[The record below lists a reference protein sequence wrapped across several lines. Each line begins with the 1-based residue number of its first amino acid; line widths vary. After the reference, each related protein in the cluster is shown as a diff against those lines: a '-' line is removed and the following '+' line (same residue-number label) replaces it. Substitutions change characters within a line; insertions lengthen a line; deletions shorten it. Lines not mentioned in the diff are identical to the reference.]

1 MRSVTM
7 EIREPG
13 DQDWMPVARVQI
25 LQEPGGLDAAY
36 RILRAMRE
44 RWQAAGYIRQDAEFR
59 YFLQGNGWSTQ

>member
-44 RWQAAGYIRQDAEFR
+44 RWQRCGFIRHDAEFR
-59 YFLQGNGWSTQ
+59 YLVQEYGTGG